1 MSLRWRTKKSK
12 LPRWYF
18 GMRNFGVGNEAS
30 VSLRDS
36 RPWYGHFDYRN
47 GDNIPRYHETIY
59 HHRLRDSVM
68 AGHYHVSPS
77 SE

>member
-1 MSLRWRTKKSK
+1 MSLRWRTKKSIR
-12 LPRWYF
+12 PRWY
-18 GMRNFGVGNEAS
+18 RNFNYFGVGNEAS
-30 VSLRDS
+30 VSMRDN

-59 HHRLRDSVM
+59 HHRLRESFL